1 MLIVQ
6 KHLQAITEVLTGK
19 KVAPIGELL
28 DKVKELQAERDHYE
42 DLVGEVREEFAE
54 YKRSFRTDAD
64 LQAENKNI
72 LDANVKCAQGIFG
85 LEDTIDRLTAENKD
99 YEKACNDKDAYM
111 NQQSTIIAQLRTGLK
126 AKDEA
131 LRAIMDREIKTHRGI
146 NEPYTSFRIAKQ
158 ALEGKYQ

>member
-85 LEDTIDRLTAENKD
+85 LEDTIDRLTAELDTSNLALQEFARINLQLANELK
-99 YEKACNDKDAYM
+99 DKDAAL
-111 NQQSTIIAQLRTGLK
+111 QVIARQKNKTGHLTGE
-126 AKDEA
+126 DCQ
-131 LRAIMDREIKTHRGI
+131 
-146 NEPYTSFRIAKQ
+146 RIAEQ
-158 ALEGKYQ
+158 ALKGE